1 MTQRSL
7 DGLLVFNAHDF
18 KAVGHFGIFF
28 HSWLLSGRQVFANAL
43 YVRKVAF
50 LVTLE
55 HRTEAIDTI
64 LVFPVIS
71 DLLDHL
77 EMFLK

>member
-1 MTQRSL
+1 
-7 DGLLVFNAHDF
+7 
-18 KAVGHFGIFF
+18 
-28 HSWLLSGRQVFANAL
+28 LSGRQVFANAL
-43 YVRKVAF
+43 HVRKVTF

-64 LVFPVIS
+64 LVLPVIS